1 MPARRSAPPRD
12 WDRVSQ
18 SVANAYFPH
27 ELTVPAGRREPRLTL
42 QTLDL
47 GPVLIGYVGWGAD
60 VQVECDYPAAYE
72 VNMPL
77 AGHLVSRGRHGVV
90 TSVTG
95 QATVFRADTPSLIS
109 HWDATCTVLGVKFD
123 RDWLDREAERVLA
136 LEPVRA
142 AVALPEQLG
151 LGGSSGRDWRRLV
164 GGLAGQ
170 LRGPQL
176 FADQPVVREQLAG
189 AVAAGF
195 LLASCPDRGPGPA
208 PRPRAIGRVVDAI
221 RDDPARAW
229 TAADMAGLAGTS
241 VRRMQE
247 GFREWAGCSPTEHL
261 VGVRLQHARADI
273 EGDTGLSVSEVAAR
287 WGFSSASRFAAA
299 YRRRYGH
306 PPSLARRTGKS
317 EP

>member
-1 MPARRSAPPRD
+1 M
-12 WDRVSQ
+12 
-18 SVANAYFPH
+18 
-27 ELTVPAGRREPRLTL
+27 

-47 GPVLIGYVGWGAD
+47 GPVLIGHVGWGAD

-77 AGHLVSRGRHGVV
+77 TGHLVSRGRHGVV

-95 QATVFRADTPSLIS
+95 QASVFRADTPSLIT

-123 RDWLDREAERVLA
+123 RDWLDREAERILA

-142 AVALPEQLG
+142 AAVLPEQLG
-151 LGGSSGRDWRRLV
+151 LDGGLGRDWRRLV

-170 LRGPQL
+170 LREPQL

-195 LLASCPDRGPGPA
+195 LLASCPDLGAGPV
-208 PRPRAIGRVVDAI
+208 PRPRAIGRVLDAI

-261 VGVRLQHARADI
+261 VGVRLQRARADI

-299 YRRRYGH
+299 YRRRYGCS
-306 PPSLARRTGKS
+306 PSETRR
-317 EP
+317 

>member
-1 MPARRSAPPRD
+1 MAD
-12 WDRVSQ
+12 
-18 SVANAYFPH
+18 AYFPH

-60 VQVECDYPAAYE
+60 VQVECDYPSAYE

-77 AGHLVSRGRHGVV
+77 TGHLMSRGRHGIV
-90 TSVTG
+90 TSVNG
-95 QATVFRADTPSLIS
+95 QASVFRADTPSLIS

-123 RDWLDREAERVLA
+123 RDWLDREAERILE

-142 AVALPEQLG
+142 TAVLPEQLG
-151 LGGSSGRDWRRLV
+151 VDGGLGRDWRRLV

-170 LRGPQL
+170 LHEPQF

-195 LLASCPDRGPGPA
+195 LLASCPDPGTGPV
-208 PRPRAIGRVVDAI
+208 PRPRAVGRVLDAI

-229 TAADMAGLAGTS
+229 TAADMASLAGTS

-247 GFREWAGCSPTEHL
+247 GFREWAGFSPTEHL
-261 VGVRLQHARADI
+261 VGVRLQRARADI

-299 YRRRYGH
+299 YRRRYGCS
-306 PPSLARRTGKS
+306 PSETRR
-317 EP
+317 